1 MEYFPLLLG
10 VVMGAITSYT
20 DIKTGFIDDI
30 HVFPTLVLI
39 GKLLGWENEEPEGI
53 LDRIPVPV
61 VEGGIVYYLY
71 RGLSSGDSMLAL
83 SGLLGFLVGLGLG
96 WILYY
101 LGGWA
106 SGDAVILAGFSALL
120 PYAPASAKVV
130 PPYGVDY
137 PLYPLTIFLNSL
149 MAVFPFIFMYAL
161 GVIVYRREFGE
172 LKDILVSRV
181 GITIQLGIWL
191 MAAYGIRLVLANLTG
206 WMLVGVGSWIFV
218 MVLLYVFGRYRKAG
232 TIIGVA
238 VIGFMIYLNPEG
250 TLLSLLRLVAILY
263 LFRLFY
269 AVVSY
274 IRKRVLMEE
283 VPVEALRE
291 WDILGETIYE
301 YNMWPMR
308 DRRSFWDRIKEAV
321 GNKDVSALRNPQG
334 RIIASPTAEGLT
346 KEQIEELRRYV
357 EMGMLENRFLRK
369 KSMPFAPALFIGF
382 LISYFWGDLF
392 WWIQLKMAGL

>member
-1 MEYFPLLLG
+1 M
-10 VVMGAITSYT
+10 
-20 DIKTGFIDDI
+20 
-30 HVFPTLVLI
+30 
-39 GKLLGWENEEPEGI
+39 
-53 LDRIPVPV
+53 
-61 VEGGIVYYLY
+61 
-71 RGLSSGDSMLAL
+71 
-83 SGLLGFLVGLGLG
+83 
-96 WILYY
+96 
-101 LGGWA
+101 
-106 SGDAVILAGFSALL
+106 
-120 PYAPASAKVV
+120 